1 MISMLSEKI
10 LRFVGWL
17 GVAAIGVLSTLP
29 GDARP
34 HLGSDLPGQV
44 EHLLA
49 YFMTSCVLALGYRKR
64 EHATPI
70 ILGLMAYAGLLEVA
84 QLWIP
89 GRMSRLIDFVASA
102 LGVLAGTG
110 VIQLMRIGL
119 PLWKR
124 RDGNRGC
131 ES

>member
-1 MISMLSEKI
+1 MLSEKT

-17 GVAAIGVLSTLP
+17 GIAAIGVLSTLP

-34 HLGSDLPGQV
+34 HLGTDIPGQA
-44 EHLLA
+44 EHFLA
-49 YFMTSCVLALGYRKR
+49 YFTTACVLALGYRKR
-64 EHATPI
+64 EHVTPI
-70 ILGLMAYAGLLEVA
+70 VLGLIVYAGLLEVA

-89 GRMSRLIDFVASA
+89 GRTSQLIDFVASA
-102 LGVLAGTG
+102 FGVVAGVS

-124 RDGNRGC
+124 SATNRGC
-131 ES
+131 EF

>member
-1 MISMLSEKI
+1 MSSEKI
-10 LRFVGWL
+10 LRFVGWV

-34 HLGSDLPGQV
+34 HLGSDVPGQL

-49 YFMTSCVLALGYRKR
+49 YFITAWVLALGYRKR
-64 EHATPI
+64 EHVTPI
-70 ILGLMAYAGLLEVA
+70 VLGLIAYAGLLEVA

-89 GRMSRLIDFVASA
+89 GRTSQLIDFVASA
-102 LGVLAGTG
+102 FGVVAGVS

-124 RDGNRGC
+124 RDGDRGYL
-131 ES
+131 S

>member
-1 MISMLSEKI
+1 MLSEKT

-17 GVAAIGVLSTLP
+17 GIAAIGVLSTLP

-34 HLGSDLPGQV
+34 HLGTDIPGQA
-44 EHLLA
+44 EH
-49 YFMTSCVLALGYRKR
+49 VLALGYRKR
-64 EHATPI
+64 EHVAPI
-70 ILGLMAYAGLLEVA
+70 VLGLIAYASVLEVA

-102 LGVLAGTG
+102 SGVLAGMG
-110 VIQLMRIGL
+110 VIEFMRIGL
-119 PLWKR
+119 WLWR
-124 RDGNRGC
+124 GTDRNRGC

>member
-1 MISMLSEKI
+1 MLSEKT

-17 GVAAIGVLSTLP
+17 GIAAIGVLSTLP

-34 HLGSDLPGQV
+34 HLGTDIPGQA
-44 EHLLA
+44 EHFLA
-49 YFMTSCVLALGYRKR
+49 YFTTSCVLALGYRKR
-64 EHATPI
+64 EHVAPI
-70 ILGLMAYAGLLEVA
+70 VLGLMAYASVLEVA

-102 LGVLAGTG
+102 SGVLAGMG
-110 VIQLMRIGL
+110 VIEFMRIGL
-119 PLWKR
+119 PLWR
-124 RDGNRGC
+124 GTDRNRGC